1 MRKRM
6 TFVLSLIFVMGLSIS
21 VLAHQVRERSQPPP
35 DHTMHMAQASSS
47 QGSAEARPPLFEKL
61 GNYHHPIS
69 TKNSLTQRYFDQG
82 LTLSYGF
89 NHMAAARS
97 FKAAAQLD
105 PNCAMC
111 HWGVALVLGPNI
123 NAPMGEDA
131 LPEAQQALQKAKALE
146 QSASEPERAYI
157 QALATRYPQQ
167 AVGDRKPF
175 DLAYANAM
183 REIAQRY
190 PDDLDAATLFAESLM
205 TTTPWDYWEEDGT
218 PKPEG
223 KEIMAVLES
232 VLKRNPNHPGA
243 NHLYIHAVEK
253 ERPDLGVPSA
263 DRLMKLVPNSGHLVH
278 MASHIYI
285 RVGRYHDAVVSNQ
298 GGIAADNLYVTQ
310 CHAQGIY
317 PLMYMPHNHHFL
329 WFAALMTGQSQLAI
343 EAAQNTAKVDPQF
356 LRHPVLAGTVQHF
369 HTIPMFTYARFG
381 KWEQILAMP
390 APDQDLKYPTGVWHY
405 VRGMAFLAKKQ
416 PEQAEQELQ
425 QLQALA
431 TDADLKK
438 MKIGENNPVTS
449 VLSIATNVLT
459 GELASYKGNYDPAI
473 AALKTA
479 VKLEDDLIYT
489 EPADWYHPVRQSLG
503 AILLKAGRANDA
515 EQVYRDELKI
525 YPNNGWSLLG
535 LTQSLQ
541 AQNKMPEAEAVRKQF
556 KDAWKYADVTL
567 MASRF

>member
-1 MRKRM
+1 M
-6 TFVLSLIFVMGLSIS
+6 TVLLSLIFVIGLSVS
-21 VLAHQVRERSQPPP
+21 VLAHQAHARSPHPT
-35 DHTMHMAQASSS
+35 DHPMHLAQATSP
-47 QGSAEARPPLFEKL
+47 QPAAETQPPLFKNL
-61 GNYHHPIS
+61 GNHHHPIS
-69 TKNSLTQRYFDQG
+69 TKNALAQRYFDQG

-105 PNCAMC
+105 PQCAMC
-111 HWGVALVLGPNI
+111 YWGIALVLGPNI

-131 LPEAQQALQKAKALE
+131 LPEAQQALQQAKALG
-146 QSASEPERAYI
+146 QYASEKERAYI
-157 QALATRYPQQ
+157 QALATRYPSQ
-167 AVGDRKPF
+167 AVSDRKPF

-183 REIAQRY
+183 REIASRY

-232 VLKRNPNHPGA
+232 VLKREPNHPGA

-253 ERPDLGVPSA
+253 ERPDLGVLSA

-329 WFAALMTGQSQLAI
+329 WFAAQMTGQSQLAL

-381 KWEQILAMP
+381 KWDQILAMP
-390 APDQDLKYPTGVWHY
+390 APEPDLKYPTGVWHY
-405 VRGMAFLAKKQ
+405 VRGIAFLAKNQ
-416 PEQAEQELQ
+416 PEQAETELQ
-425 QLQALA
+425 QLQPLV
-431 TDADLKK
+431 TDADLQKL
-438 MKIGENNPVTS
+438 KIGENNAVTR
-449 VLSIATNVLT
+449 VLSIAANVLA
-459 GELASYKGNYDPAI
+459 GELASFKGNHDQAI

-479 VKLEDDLIYT
+479 VKLEDALIYT
-489 EPADWYHPVRQSLG
+489 EPADWYLPARQSLG
-503 AILLKAGRANDA
+503 AILLKAGRASEA
-515 EQVYRDELKI
+515 EQVYRDELQI

-541 AQNKMPEAEAVRKQF
+541 AQNKIKEAKSAQQQF
-556 KDAWKYADVTL
+556 RSAWKYADVQLT
-567 MASRF
+567 ASRF

>member
-1 MRKRM
+1 MRQRVAIL
-6 TFVLSLIFVMGLSIS
+6 FSLIVVMSLAVS
-21 VLAHQVRERSQPPP
+21 VLTHQAQAQLPLLP
-35 DHTMHMAQASSS
+35 DHTRHMAQAQSSPLP
-47 QGSAEARPPLFEKL
+47 AETQPPLFAKL
-61 GNYHHPIS
+61 GQHHHPIS
-69 TKNSLTQRYFDQG
+69 TKNTLAQRYFDQG

-105 PNCAMC
+105 PQCAMC
-111 HWGVALVLGPNI
+111 YWGVALVLGPNI

-131 LPEAQQALQKAKALE
+131 LPEAQQALQKAQALS
-146 QSASEPERAYI
+146 QYASEPERDYI
-157 QALATRYPQQ
+157 QALATRYPPQ
-167 AVGDRKPF
+167 AVGDRKAF

-183 REIAQRY
+183 RTIAKRY

-223 KEIMAVLES
+223 KEIMTVLES
-232 VLKRNPNHPGA
+232 VLQRDPNHPGA

-329 WFAALMTGQSQLAI
+329 WFAAQMTGQSKLAL
-343 EAAQNTAKVDPQF
+343 EAAKNTAKVDPQF
-356 LRHPVLAGTVQHF
+356 LRHPALAGTVQHF
-369 HTIPMFTYARFG
+369 HTIPMFTAARFG
-381 KWEQILAMP
+381 QWQQILAIA
-390 APDQDLKYPTGVWHY
+390 APEPDLKYPTGVWHY
-405 VRGMAFLAKKQ
+405 VRGIAFLAQQQ

-425 QLQALA
+425 QLQPLA

-438 MKIGENNPVTS
+438 LKIGENNSVTS
-449 VLSIATNVLT
+449 ILSIAANVLA
-459 GELASYKGNYDPAI
+459 GEIASYKGNHDQAI
-473 AALKTA
+473 AALNTA

-489 EPADWYHPVRQSLG
+489 EPADWYLPTRQSLG
-503 AILLKAGRANDA
+503 AILLKAGRASEA

-541 AQNKMPEAEAVRKQF
+541 AQNKMKEAKVTQKQF
-556 KDAWKYADVTL
+556 QHAWKYADVKLT
-567 MASRF
+567 ASRF

>member
-503 AILLKAGRANDA
+503 AILLKAGRASDA